1 MHEPSRTALARP
13 WRALVARHGLAEG
26 RATRHAGGGL
36 LLVFLL
42 MAAPSAASAAT
53 GPLLSL
59 TPERVSNGHL
69 ALAGQPW
76 RVRVVMQPWVEGQTA
91 TVRFYRHGHK
101 LRAVNVNLTMSPTG
115 RSGMALVAF
124 NTSKPG
130 TVEVRATHLAT
141 PTAIQLVAKPVK
153 VDVAALHAGP
163 GARGPA
169 VRLLQQRLAAKGY
182 VVGRRGFFDQRT
194 ARAVLAFRKVTG
206 MARTNVADTGL
217 FKAVLAGKG
226 TFRVRHP
233 EHGKHVEVDLSR
245 QVVALV
251 NGSRVERIYPASSGK
266 PSTPTIQGTFRVYSK
281 SPGFNAKGMFYS
293 NYFIRG
299 FAIHGYASVP
309 VFAASHGCLRVPNP
323 DAISI
328 YRWIKIGNIV
338 DVYP

>member
-1 MHEPSRTALARP
+1 MPKRC
-13 WRALVARHGLAEG
+13 
-26 RATRHAGGGL
+26 GL
-36 LLVFLL
+36 LLAFLL

-59 TPERVSNGHL
+59 TPERVTGDRL

-101 LRAVNVNLTMSPTG
+101 LRAVNVNLQVSPTG
-115 RSGMALVAF
+115 KSGMALVAF
-124 NTSKPG
+124 KTSVAG
-130 TVEVRATHLAT
+130 RIEVRASHLAT
-141 PTAIQLVAKPVK
+141 PTAPQLVARAVR
-153 VDVAALHAGP
+153 VNVAALHARP

-182 VVGRRGFFDQRT
+182 VVGQRGLFDDRT

-206 MARTNVADTGL
+206 MARSTAADTGL

-226 TFRVRHP
+226 TFKVRHP
-233 EHGKHVEVDLSR
+233 EHGKHVEADLSR

-251 NGSRVERIYPASSGK
+251 RGSRVERIYPASSGK
-266 PSTPTIQGTFRVYSK
+266 PSTPTIQGSFRVYSK
-281 SPGFNAKGMFYS
+281 TPGFNAKGMYFS

-299 FAIHGYASVP
+299 FAIHGYFQVP
-309 VFAASHGCLRVPNP
+309 VFAASHGCLRIPNP
-323 DAISI
+323 DAVSVF
-328 YRWIKIGNIV
+328 RWIKTGDIV

>member
-1 MHEPSRTALARP
+1 MNIRR
-13 WRALVARHGLAEG
+13 
-26 RATRHAGGGL
+26 GL
-36 LLVFLL
+36 LPVFFL

-59 TPERVSNGHL
+59 TPERVTANRL

-115 RSGMALVAF
+115 KSGMALVAF
-124 NTSKPG
+124 KTSKPG
-130 TVEVRATHLAT
+130 AIQIKATHLAT
-141 PTAIQLVAKPVK
+141 PTAPLLVATPVK

-182 VVGRRGFFDQRT
+182 VVGQRGLFDERT
-194 ARAVLAFRKVTG
+194 ARAVLAFRKVSG
-206 MARTNVADTGL
+206 MARTTTADTGL

-233 EHGKHVEVDLSR
+233 NHGKHVEADLSR
-245 QVVALV
+245 QVIALIQGAKV
-251 NGSRVERIYPASSGK
+251 LRIYPASSGK
-266 PSTPTIQGTFRVYSK
+266 PSTPTIQGSFRVYSK
-281 SPGFNAKGMFYS
+281 SPGFNAKGMYYS
-293 NYFIRG
+293 DYFIRG
-299 FAIHGYASVP
+299 FAIHGYAQVP
-309 VFAASHGCLRVPNP
+309 VFAASHGCLRIPIP
-323 DAISI
+323 DAISVF
-328 YRWIKIGNIV
+328 RWIKVGDIV

>member
-1 MHEPSRTALARP
+1 MHIRR
-13 WRALVARHGLAEG
+13 
-26 RATRHAGGGL
+26 GL
-36 LLVFLL
+36 LPLFLL

-59 TPERVSNGHL
+59 TPERVTANRL

-115 RSGMALVAF
+115 KSGMALVAF
-124 NTSKPG
+124 QTSTPG
-130 TVEVRATHLAT
+130 TIQIKATHLAT
-141 PTAIQLVAKPVK
+141 PTAPQLLATPVK

-169 VRLLQQRLAAKGY
+169 VRLLQQGLAAKGY
-182 VVGRRGFFDQRT
+182 VVGQRGLFDDRT

-206 MARTNVADTGL
+206 MARTTAADTGL

-233 EHGKHVEVDLSR
+233 DHGKHVEADLSR
-245 QVVALV
+245 QVIALIR
-251 NGSRVERIYPASSGK
+251 GSRVERIYPTSSGK
-266 PSTPTIQGTFRVYSK
+266 PSTPTVQGSFRVYSK
-281 SPGFNAKGMFYS
+281 SPGFNAKGMYFS

-299 FAIHGYASVP
+299 FAIHGYFQVP
-309 VFAASHGCLRVPNP
+309 VFAASHGCLRIPNP
-323 DAISI
+323 DAVSVF
-328 YRWIKIGNIV
+328 RWIQIGDVV
-338 DVYP
+338 DVYR

>member
-1 MHEPSRTALARP
+1 MPKRC
-13 WRALVARHGLAEG
+13 
-26 RATRHAGGGL
+26 GL

-59 TPERVSNGHL
+59 TPERVTGDRL

-101 LRAVNVNLTMSPTG
+101 LRAVNVNLQMSPTG
-115 RSGMALVAF
+115 KSGMALVAF
-124 NTSKPG
+124 KTSKPG
-130 TVEVRATHLAT
+130 AIQITATHLAT
-141 PTAIQLVAKPVK
+141 PTAVALAATPVR
-153 VDVAALHAGP
+153 VNVAALHARP

-182 VVGRRGFFDQRT
+182 VVGQRGLFDQRT

-206 MARTNVADTGL
+206 MARTSTADSGL

-226 TFRVRHP
+226 TFKARHP
-233 EHGKHVEVDLSR
+233 EHGKHVEADLSR
-245 QVVALV
+245 QVVALIR
-251 NGSRVERIYPASSGK
+251 GSRVERIYPASSGK
-266 PSTPTIQGTFRVYSK
+266 PSTPTIQGSFRVYSK
-281 SPGFNAKGMFYS
+281 TPGFNAKGMYFS

-299 FAIHGYASVP
+299 FAIHGYFQVP
-309 VFAASHGCLRVPNP
+309 VFAASHGCLRIPIP
-323 DAISI
+323 DAVSVF
-328 YRWIKIGNIV
+328 RWIRVGDIV